1 MRRVVLDMD
10 PGIDD
15 AVALLLALNDPDL
28 DVAAVT
34 TVSGNVSVQKGTLN
48 ALRIIQA
55 LGRKVPVYK
64 GSARPLKAGK
74 VLRAECVHGTD
85 GLGNSGLARPNL
97 KPEKLGAVRMLAEL
111 VGSSKKK
118 EISVVA
124 TGPLTNIAKLV
135 LMEPTAA
142 RKLDRIFVMGGLY
155 DPHVR
160 GNVTEYAEYNFY
172 SDPEAADKVLEIS
185 QAANLR
191 VVAAGLEVTSNEA
204 CAVRR
209 ATLKTISSIGSRPAD
224 LACRILKWP
233 VSRQAFNLHDV
244 FALFAMT
251 HQEIFETKGSKVRV
265 ARFGRERGRCIAAS
279 GSGNFRVCSGVDP
292 AKFNQFLLDGLK

>member
-1 MRRVVLDMD
+1 MD

-15 AVALLLALNDPDL
+15 AIALLLALNDPDL
-28 DVAAVT
+28 DIAAVT
-34 TVSGNVSVQKGTLN
+34 TVSGNVSVRKATFN

-74 VLRAECVHGTD
+74 VLRAESIHGAD
-85 GLGNSGLARPNL
+85 GLGNSGLARANL

-111 VGSSKKK
+111 LSTSKKK

-124 TGPLTNIAKLV
+124 TGPLTNLAKLV
-135 LMEPTAA
+135 LMELTAA

-155 DPHVR
+155 DPLVR
-160 GNVTEYAEYNFY
+160 GNVTEYAEFNFY

-185 QAANLR
+185 QAANLQF
-191 VVAAGLEVTSNEA
+191 VAAGLEVTSNEA
-204 CAVRR
+204 CAVGR
-209 ATLKTISSIGSRPAD
+209 ATLKRISSIRSRPAD

-251 HQEIFETKGSKVRV
+251 HPEIFETKRRKVSV
-265 ARFGRERGRCIAAS
+265 ARFGKQRGRCIAAS
-279 GSGNFRVCSGVDP
+279 GSGNVLVCTKVDP
-292 AKFNQFLLDGLK
+292 AKFNQFLLDGLR